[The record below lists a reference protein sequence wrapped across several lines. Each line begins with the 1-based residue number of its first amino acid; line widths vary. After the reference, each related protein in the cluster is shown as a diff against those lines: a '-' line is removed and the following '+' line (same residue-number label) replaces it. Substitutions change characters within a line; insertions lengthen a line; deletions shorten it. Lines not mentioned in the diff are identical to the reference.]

1 MNQIT
6 NSPNFRPFM
15 LKVAIMGG
23 ALLLVALVLKLAGVH
38 YNDALLTVGF
48 GTLAIVAFLLDKI
61 FPTPIKGLDTDS
73 PHLLNIWQF
82 TMRITGYA
90 LAVALIGLLFVLQHW
105 PGGKT
110 MLYVGVLSL
119 LVCLGSWLYYVI
131 QRNK

>member
-1 MNQIT
+1 MDPIT
-6 NSPNFRPFM
+6 KSPKFRPFM
-15 LKVAIMGG
+15 LKLAIMGG
-23 ALLLVALVLKLAGVH
+23 ALLLVGLVLTLAGVH
-38 YNDALLTVGF
+38 FNNALLIVGF
-48 GTLAIVAFLLDKI
+48 GTLAIVAYLLGKI
-61 FPTPIKGLDTDS
+61 FPQPIKGLDTDS

-82 TMRITGYA
+82 TMRLTGYA
-90 LAVALIGLLFVLQHW
+90 LAVTLIGLLFVLQHW